1 MHSEEFN
8 SSSSNNK
15 AKEKV
20 LHQQQSLIYV
30 P

>member
-1 MHSEEFN
+1 MHSEEFI
-8 SSSSNNK
+8 SSSSNK